1 MTYESAPFWLDPP
14 LKDINILRF
23 EISPSLHFYTALYT
37 LATLYFFIISLSTC
51 LSTALSLPPYSV
63 YIILINILKCYILFW
78 HLVEARN
85 RTLTLHHCL
94 PTSELPAREVRKC
107 WEDNY
112 QSLYQRNSDRQLVY
126 TLFCLYHVLLGIEPS
141 LTWKSTPTSVLPAGE
156 VMGVS
161 GGQLTTFTIWILY
174 KI

>member
-1 MTYESAPFWLDPP
+1 MTSRWSVEV
-14 LKDINILRF
+14 IL
-23 EISPSLHFYTALYT
+23 EVSEKSEVIDLSLH
-37 LATLYFFIISLSTC
+37 ISWREITNSDDQ
-51 LSTALSLPPYSV
+51 
-63 YIILINILKCYILFW
+63 
-78 HLVEARN
+78 VEARN

-126 TLFCLYHVLLGIEPS
+126 TLFCLYHVLLGIDPS

-161 GGQLTTFTIWILY
+161 GGQLTTFTI
-174 KI
+174 

>member
-1 MTYESAPFWLDPP
+1 MEV
-14 LKDINILRF
+14 IL
-23 EISPSLHFYTALYT
+23 EVSEKSEVIDLSLH
-37 LATLYFFIISLSTC
+37 ISWREITNSDDQ
-51 LSTALSLPPYSV
+51 
-63 YIILINILKCYILFW
+63 
-78 HLVEARN
+78 VEARN

-161 GGQLTTFTIWILY
+161 GGQLTTFTI
-174 KI
+174 